1 VNGSPLSSGAGG
13 TEVVVVGASVV
24 VGAFVGGA
32 SVVGVAVV
40 VGASVVGAGA
50 VALVVVEDGSASLF
64 CFESSLHAA
73 ITTATELTRNIRRE
87 INVTGAVLPLRSI
100 RMAEPL
106 ERMTNLLA
114 LLLETKVPLSLQQI
128 VTDLHGQYPVNT
140 QAQRGAFERDK
151 AVLREIGVPIDQM
164 VLAGDRAGQ
173 TAYWI
178 DRHRYELA
186 GLDLTDDERRALQMA
201 VAAVRTDESWG
212 REGLLKLGAGGDR
225 PSRAVAATVP
235 TFEALPPLREAV
247 AAKATVRF
255 GYRDV
260 DRELDPYGLLLR
272 DGYWYVIGH
281 DHTHRQVRT
290 YRVDRIVGRVTSG
303 PAGSFRR
310 PPDFDIRAVFPSDPK
325 LLGEPESEVTRAI
338 VRIDPVRAPLVAQEV
353 GDDAVVARGADGSID
368 VEVPCVN
375 RDAFRSWVLGLTSHA
390 VVVEPADLR
399 AEIVEWLQGVAG

>member
-1 VNGSPLSSGAGG
+1 MRRGS
-13 TEVVVVGASVV
+13 VVVGASD
-24 VGAFVGGA
+24 
-32 SVVGVAVV
+32 V
-40 VGASVVGAGA
+40 VGASVVGAAAVVAGA
-50 VALVVVEDGSASLF
+50 AVVGAASVAAVVLAGPGVVVDGAGVGSLF
-64 CFESSLHAA
+64 SFESSLHAA
-73 ITTATELTRNIRRE
+73 ITMATELTRNIRRE
-87 INVTGAVLPLRSI
+87 IRRGINVTAAVLPLRSV

-114 LLLETKVPLSLQQI
+114 LLLETRVPLSLQQI
-128 VTDLHGQYPVNT
+128 VAELDGQYPTNT

-151 AVLREIGVPIDQM
+151 AVLREIGVPIDQI

-186 GLDLTDDERRALQMA
+186 GLDLSDDERRALQMA

-212 REGLLKLGAGGDR
+212 REGLLKLGAGGER

-247 AAKATVRF
+247 AAKAMVRF
-255 GYRDV
+255 SYREV

-272 DGYWYVIGH
+272 DGYWYVIGY
-281 DHTHRQVRT
+281 DHAHHQIRT
-290 YRVDRIVGRVTSG
+290 YRVDRIVGRVTAG
-303 PAGSFRR
+303 VAGSFVR
-310 PPDFDIRAVFPSDPK
+310 PADFDIRAVFPSDPK

-338 VRIDPVRAPLVAQEV
+338 VRIDPVRAPLVAREV
-353 GDDAVVARGADGSID
+353 GEDAIVARAADGSID

-390 VVVEPADLR
+390 VVVLSL
-399 AEIVEWLQGVAG
+399 IHI

>member
-1 VNGSPLSSGAGG
+1 M
-13 TEVVVVGASVV
+13 VVGTAVVEVASVV
-24 VGAFVGGA
+24 AGSVGGGAALVAGVGAVVD
-32 SVVGVAVV
+32 VVGSNSAGEVD
-40 VGASVVGAGA
+40 GA
-50 VALVVVEDGSASLF
+50 AS
-64 CFESSLHAA
+64 FESSLHAA
-73 ITTATELTRNIRRE
+73 TTIAAEPARNIRRDIGLE
-87 INVTGAVLPLRSI
+87 NGRENGRGINVTAAVLPLRSI

-128 VTDLHGQYPVNT
+128 ITELDGQYPVNAP
-140 QAQRGAFERDK
+140 AQRGAFERDK
-151 AVLREIGVPIDQM
+151 AVLREIGVPIEQT

-212 REGLLKLGAGGDR
+212 REGLLKLGAGGER

-272 DGYWYVIGH
+272 DGYLYVIGH

-290 YRVDRIVGRVTSG
+290 YRVDRIVGKVTVG
-303 PAGSFRR
+303 ATGSFVR
-310 PPDFDIRAVFPSDPK
+310 PQDFDIRAVFPSDPK
-325 LLGEPESEVTRAI
+325 LLGEPESEITRAI
-338 VRIDPVRAPLVAQEV
+338 VRIDPVRAALVAGEV

-390 VVVEPADLR
+390 VVLEPADVR
-399 AEIVEWLQGVAG
+399 AEIVDWLHGVAS